1 MPIFSVACIQL
12 CLCFSAAYI
21 QRYLHTAL
29 PICSAAYI
37 QLWLYTALPKY
48 SSACF
53 EFSLHTALVVDS
65 AACMQLY
72 LFTALTMLALRPTL
86 THTPQPTLALMTA
99 PDPSP
104 LQGPYP
110 YTAAFETR
118 DTIWLD
124 GSHPVH
130 RIGVLPSCPQHRVAA
145 KL

>member
-12 CLCFSAAYI
+12 FLCFSAAYI

-53 EFSLHTALVVDS
+53 EFCLHTALVVDS

-72 LFTALTMLALRPTL
+72 LFKALHMPALRPTL
-86 THTPQPTLALMTA
+86 THTPQPTPARMTA
-99 PDPSP
+99 PDPAA
-104 LQGPYP
+104 LQGSYP
-110 YTAAFETR
+110 YTAAFEAR

-124 GSHPVH
+124 GSHLVL
-130 RIGVLPSCPQHRVAA
+130 RMGVLPSCPQNRAAA